1 MSPWD
6 GSSTGSGVASVVSV
20 DSGRRAPRVAL
31 AVVAV
36 LLAGCSSP
44 DPEPAAAPTG
54 AELAAAVDRF
64 VDQSLSPGIRN
75 TRAILVAVDGK
86 TVVERYYDSSADQTA
101 NVASVTKSV
110 LSTLVGIAV
119 SEGDVTL
126 DQTLSE
132 LLPAYADVMT
142 GQVGGIT
149 VRQLLTMTAGLP
161 ADGSSDPQPSGTD
174 WVADILR
181 RGTVQ
186 APGQGFA
193 YSSVSSHLLA
203 AILTEATGRP
213 LLTYARERLFD
224 PLGIDTRPAFQPT
237 LASSLP
243 NRVAARQVQ
252 AYEKAGFAWPRDP
265 QGINVGYGYIKMTA
279 EDMVKLGNMYL
290 DKGAWESEQLVP
302 SNWVED
308 ATGPAVS
315 TARGGFGGADYGYQ
329 WWVTSAGEYPGFAAI
344 GYGGQIIEVVPDL
357 RLVVVASTWID
368 DTTSFDSRTWESMVD
383 MVIVPAFEPNPA

>member
-1 MSPWD
+1 MA
-6 GSSTGSGVASVVSV
+6 G
-20 DSGRRAPRVAL
+20 
-31 AVVAV
+31 VAV
-36 LLAGCSSP
+36 LLAGCRSP
-44 DPEPAAAPTG
+44 DPEPPAAPTG

-86 TVVERYYDSSADQTA
+86 TVVERYYDSSAEETA
-101 NVASVTKSV
+101 EVASVTKSV

-119 SEGDVTL
+119 SEGDLTL

-132 LLPAYADVMT
+132 LLPAYAEVMT
-142 GQVGGIT
+142 GQVGAIT

-161 ADGSSDPQPSGTD
+161 ADENPDPRPSGTD

-224 PLGIDTRPAFQPT
+224 PLGIDTKPAFQPIV
-237 LASSLP
+237 ARGLP
-243 NRVAARQVQ
+243 DRVEARQVR

-279 EDMVKLGNMYL
+279 EDMVKLGTLYL
-290 DKGAWESEQLVP
+290 DQGAWEGVQLVP
-302 SNWVED
+302 SDWVED
-308 ATGPAVS
+308 ATSPAVS
-315 TARGGFGGADYGYQ
+315 TGQGGFGGADYGHQ
-329 WWVTSAGEYPGFAAI
+329 WWVTSAGEHPAFAAI

-357 RLVVVASTWID
+357 GLVVVASAWID
-368 DTTSFDSRTWESMVD
+368 DTTSFDSRTWETMVD
-383 MVIVPAFEPNPA
+383 LVIVPTFEPNPN

>member
-1 MSPWD
+1 MRLSRCR
-6 GSSTGSGVASVVSV
+6 STPLRGLASAV
-20 DSGRRAPRVAL
+20 GIM

-44 DPEPAAAPTG
+44 DPAPRAAPTG

-64 VDQSLSPGIRN
+64 VDESLSPGIRN
-75 TRAILVAVDGK
+75 ARAILVAVDGK
-86 TVVERYYDSSADQTA
+86 TVVERYYDSSAVQTA

-119 SEGDVTL
+119 SEGDLTL

-132 LLPAYADVMT
+132 LFPSYADVMT
-142 GQVGGIT
+142 GQVGAVT

-161 ADGSSDPQPSGTD
+161 ADDGSDPRPSGSD
-174 WVADILR
+174 WIADILR

-203 AILTEATGRP
+203 AILVEATGRP
-213 LLTYARERLFD
+213 LLAYARDRLFD
-224 PLGIDTRPAFQPT
+224 PLGIDTRQAFQPI
-237 LASSLP
+237 LAAGLP
-243 NRVAARQVQ
+243 DRVEAHQVR
-252 AYEKAGFAWPRDP
+252 AYERAGFAWPRDP

-279 EDMVKLGNMYL
+279 EDMVILGNLYL
-290 DKGAWESEQLVP
+290 DKGAWGGEQLVP
-302 SNWVED
+302 SSWVED
-308 ATGPAVS
+308 ATSPAVS
-315 TARGGFGGADYGYQ
+315 TGYGGFGGEDYGYQ
-329 WWVTSAGEYPGFAAI
+329 WWVTSAGEYPAFAAI

-368 DTTSFDSRTWESMVD
+368 DTTSFDSRIWQTMVD
-383 MVIVPAFEPNPA
+383 MVIVPAFEPSPA